1 MMPKSL
7 SVCSRCVCVCA
18 CVRARGHPIEVAR
31 VHTQMELP
39 YSLSLSLSLS
49 LTHSLSLSHT
59 RTHKHQAEKDISDA
73 RERATL
79 FDVTIVNDELAEAYD
94 ALKVGAALPPALPPA
109 LPRAL
114 PSHLPLL
121 SCKRAAA
128 LVSRALIV
136 RTDMASAA
144 NP

>member
-1 MMPKSL
+1 M
-7 SVCSRCVCVCA
+7 
-18 CVRARGHPIEVAR
+18 G
-31 VHTQMELP
+31 LP
-39 YSLSLSLSLS
+39 YSLSHPLSHSHSLSLALS
-49 LTHSLSLSHT
+49 LSLSLSHT
-59 RTHKHQAEKDISDA
+59 RTHEHQAEKDISDA

-94 ALKVGAALPPALPPA
+94 ALKVAAALPSALPPALPP
-109 LPRAL
+109 AL

-144 NP
+144 SP